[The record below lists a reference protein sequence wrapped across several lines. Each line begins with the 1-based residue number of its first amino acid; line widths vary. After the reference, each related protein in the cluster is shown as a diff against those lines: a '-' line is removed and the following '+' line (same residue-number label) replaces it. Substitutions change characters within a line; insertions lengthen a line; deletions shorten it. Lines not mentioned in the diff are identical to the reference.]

1 MKNITL
7 LLKIRDYR
15 HHQKLKGKWLKPYLK
30 TSAKYLLVR
39 INIIYYLRIM
49 LFNAI
54 KACSINNFSPT
65 MSANYAPITGCI
77 NHDVIKCR
85 QFSNTKSYGLAS
97 VPHRLQLFFLS
108 HHAHFHAF

>member
-1 MKNITL
+1 MKSIMI
-7 LLKIRDYR
+7 LLKIRDYK
-15 HHQKLKGKWLKPYLK
+15 HNQILKEKWLNSYLKG
-30 TSAKYLLVR
+30 SALFLLLR
-39 INIIYYLRIM
+39 INIIYNLRIM
-49 LFNAI
+49 LLNNF

-85 QFSNTKSYGLAS
+85 QFCNTKSYGLAP
-97 VPHRLQLFFLS
+97 VPNRLQLFFLS

>member
-1 MKNITL
+1 MKSIMI
-7 LLKIRDYR
+7 LLKIRDYK
-15 HHQKLKGKWLKPYLK
+15 HNQILKEKWLKPYLK
-30 TSAKYLLVR
+30 TSAIYLLLR
-39 INIIYYLRIM
+39 INIIYNLRIM
-49 LFNAI
+49 LLNNF

-85 QFSNTKSYGLAS
+85 QFSNTKSYSLAPM
-97 VPHRLQLFFLS
+97 PHRLQLFFLS